1 MNGAK
6 IEYICG
12 IVGAAD
18 QRTNCHCAGG
28 EGGHHR
34 MAALICVGPAA
45 RDFGYND
52 EVPLGE
58 RIEDY
63 PPFTDSAT
71 KCAA

>member
-1 MNGAK
+1 
-6 IEYICG
+6 
-12 IVGAAD
+12 
-18 QRTNCHCAGG
+18 
-28 EGGHHR
+28 